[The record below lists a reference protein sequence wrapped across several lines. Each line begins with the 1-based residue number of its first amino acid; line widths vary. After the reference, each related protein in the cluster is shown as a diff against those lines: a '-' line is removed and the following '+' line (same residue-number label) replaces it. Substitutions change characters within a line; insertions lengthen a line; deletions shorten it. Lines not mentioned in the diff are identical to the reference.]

1 MTEDKEG
8 IEEMELA
15 ATNSNSLESWLST
28 IEVCCFLFD
37 LFVGRDKRNVL
48 AVTSS
53 SVLVCVDCVCRWR
66 TFSSLVFVLVTFTF
80 PFVAHLIIEIELYRL
95 R

>member
-28 IEVCCFLFD
+28 IEVCCLLFD
-37 LFVGRDKRNVL
+37 LFVGRDKRNVR
-48 AVTSS
+48 AVTTS
-53 SVLVCVDCVCRWR
+53 SVLVFRWR
-66 TFSSLVFVLVTFTF
+66 TFSLLVFVLVTFTF
-80 PFVAHLIIEIELYRL
+80 PFVAHLIIETELYRL